1 MYNPQAFPPSNWLK
15 RNMPILYVVGAT
27 CLISLLGLAYALLF
41 KSSAAPPANASAVIT
56 SNANVTSSSVA
67 NTSIASRPNAATPA
81 STPAATP
88 IRSGSSATSQSEI
101 RNLLDGWAATA
112 RSHDL
117 DAQMTYYADT
127 LDVYYTRQGG
137 ISKDSVRQNRARAF
151 EKYTSLDVNISN
163 VSIAIDKTGETATA
177 TFDKTWNFSGE
188 KSFSGSVRQMVWLT
202 RTSGQW
208 LITGE
213 KDLKVNYV
221 SSS

>member
-1 MYNPQAFPPSNWLK
+1 MYNPQAFHQSSWLR
-15 RNMPILYVVGAT
+15 RNMPILYVVGVT
-27 CLISLLGLAYALLF
+27 CLISLLGLAYVLLF
-41 KSSAAPPANASAVIT
+41 KSSASPPVNASAAIT
-56 SNANVTSSSVA
+56 SNANVITGSVTNTSVA
-67 NTSIASRPNAATPA
+67 PRLKAT
-81 STPAATP
+81 TPAATP
-88 IRSGSSATSQSEI
+88 IKSSSSASSESEI
-101 RNLLDGWAATA
+101 RNVLDGWTAAA

-117 DAQMTYYADT
+117 DAQMTYYAET
-127 LDVYYTRQGG
+127 LDVYYARQGAV
-137 ISKDSVRQNRARAF
+137 SKDSVRQNRARAF

-221 SSS
+221 SSN